1 LIAADIMLRLF
12 TPEFF
17 EQRPEDL
24 HGIEHMLQTADPQ
37 PVDAF
42 LAQLAVLAEHD
53 AVDRLPHLDVPTLV
67 LAGQRDAP
75 IPPGL
80 TARLA
85 AIIPAARLVTLPSGH
100 ACLAEDAGLFN
111 HKLIEF
117 LQTSGP
123 RVVRPATPDP
133 ISLKGGS
140 THRS

>member
-75 IPPGL
+75 THCAASGNHSCCAIGDPAERARAWPKTPGSS
-80 TARLA
+80 T
-85 AIIPAARLVTLPSGH
+85 
-100 ACLAEDAGLFN
+100 
-111 HKLIEF
+111 
-117 LQTSGP
+117 TS
-123 RVVRPATPDP
+123 
-133 ISLKGGS
+133 
-140 THRS
+140 